1 MLVMVAAENS
11 SNPVSQ
17 VPGLAVVVPVN
28 NEAEN
33 VGPLTAEISAAL
45 GGHGSFEMIFV
56 DDGSDDGTA
65 AQLKTLQGQ
74 HPELR
79 VLSHRRCCG
88 QSAAIW
94 TGVAAARASVIAT
107 LDGDGQNDP
116 ADIPGLLE
124 RYRHAE
130 APAELMVVGLRA
142 KRRDTWLKRISS
154 RIANAVRSSLLG
166 DGTPDTGCGLKVF
179 ARDTFL
185 ALPRFDHMH
194 RFLPALM
201 IRGGGRVESVPV
213 NHRPRER
220 GQSKYGLWNRL
231 GVGITDLFGVLWL
244 LRRGSRPEIEPGP
257 EPDA

>member
-1 MLVMVAAENS
+1 MLVMVAAKNS
-11 SNPVSQ
+11 SNPEPQS
-17 VPGLAVVVPVN
+17 PGLAVVVPVN
-28 NEAEN
+28 NEVEN
-33 VGPLTAEISAAL
+33 VGPLAAEISAAL
-45 GGHGSFEMIFV
+45 SGQESFEMIFV
-56 DDGSDDGTA
+56 DDGSNDGTA
-65 AQLKTLQGQ
+65 DQLRTLQGR

-79 VLSHRRCCG
+79 VFSHRQCFG

-94 TGVAAARASVIAT
+94 TGVAAARALVIAT

-124 RYRHAE
+124 RFRQAD
-130 APAELMVVGLRA
+130 APDKLMVVGHRA
-142 KRRDTWLKRISS
+142 KRRDTWLKRTSS
-154 RIANAVRSSLLG
+154 RIANGVRAALLG

-179 ARDTFL
+179 SRDTFL
-185 ALPRFDHMH
+185 AMPRFDHMH

-201 IRGGGRVESVPV
+201 MRGGGRVESVPV

-231 GVGITDLFGVLWL
+231 GVGITDLFGVMWL

-257 EPDA
+257 ENDA